1 MLKWGNRHKDNAFI
15 RKVETSSDS
24 CIVLTTDQQFK
35 DMERFCTNVS
45 QFSILGVDPTF
56 NFGNYYV
63 NLTSC
68 RHLLLWPTED
78 KNPVQIG
85 PTHIHNKKE
94 PSSYYRLSSTTI
106 KLDGKTQ
113 NVLVSGTDRE
123 KALSE
128 GFGRPLPYA
137 QHLLWDLHKKD
148 DVMSKMN
155 KLGMWGKPLEI
166 ILSDIFR
173 REIDCKRV
181 SGLTDLQIHAQ
192 FVTNL
197 KKKLRSG
204 FLSLTLRVLCY
215 LLF

>member
-1 MLKWGNRHKDNAFI
+1 MQASPSLTHRRQESSPDWTNPHSQQKGTIQLLQAFI
-15 RKVETSSDS
+15 YHDKAR
-24 CIVLTTDQQFK
+24 
-35 DMERFCTNVS
+35 
-45 QFSILGVDPTF
+45 
-56 NFGNYYV
+56 
-63 NLTSC
+63 
-68 RHLLLWPTED
+68 W
-78 KNPVQIG
+78 KNPKCASVWYWQRKG
-85 PTHIHNKKE
+85 
-94 PSSYYRLSSTTI
+94 I
-106 KLDGKTQ
+106 KW
-113 NVLVSGTDRE
+113 
-123 KALSE
+123 

-148 DVMSKMN
+148 HVMSKMN

-173 REIDCKRV
+173 REIGCKRV

-204 FLSLTLRVLCY
+204 FLYTHSLLVLCY